1 VILRLHHATL
11 RVADVDEALARW
23 SLLYGLSGERAG
35 AGALLRCGYEDY
47 ALELVPAGGAAA
59 GLEHV
64 AWELRPG
71 VSLDEVEARV
81 RAHGAEPQ
89 RVEVPLHGDGLRVAD
104 PEGNANVVLPH
115 YRRPDPRPPI
125 ARDTATLPGYRPRRL
140 QHVNY
145 LTTDTPRIVRWY
157 EEALGFTITDWIG
170 DDACW
175 LHVGHDH
182 HVLAFLD
189 KGFAHVHHLAFE
201 VTDFGEIRNAL
212 DHLGQ
217 HGRWVT
223 WGPGRHAMAQNLFAY
238 IRMPEEE
245 LFVELFCDME
255 QLDGDHVPRHFP
267 DTPRSSNAWGV
278 LPPRSYFRFDAE
290 AIASEREQR
299 EALGPIADPNRAS
312 GAAP

>member
-23 SLLYGLSGERAG
+23 SLLHGLSGARNG
-35 AGALLRCGYEDY
+35 TGALLRCAYEDY
-47 ALELVPAGGAAA
+47 ALELVPAGDTDP

-71 VSLDEVEARV
+71 ASLDEAEQRLRGHGDAVE
-81 RAHGAEPQ
+81 
-89 RVEVPLHGDGLRVAD
+89 RVEVPLHGEGLRVAD
-104 PEGNANVVLPH
+104 PDGNANVLLVH
-115 YRRPDPRPPI
+115 YGRPDTRPPV
-125 ARDTATLPGYRPRRL
+125 ARETTTLPGYHPRRL

-145 LTTDTPRIVRWY
+145 LTTDTPRVGRWY
-157 EEALGFTITDWIG
+157 EQALGLAVTDWIG

-175 LHVGHDH
+175 LHVGADH

-189 KGFAHVHHLAFE
+189 KGYAHVHHLAFE

-212 DHLGQ
+212 DHLAQ

-238 IRMPEEE
+238 VRMPEEE
-245 LFVELFCDME
+245 LFVELFCDLE
-255 QLDGDHVPRHFP
+255 QLDADHVPRRFP
-267 DTPRSSNAWGV
+267 DTPRSSNAWGL

-299 EALGPIADPNRAS
+299 EALAGEQA
-312 GAAP
+312 GG